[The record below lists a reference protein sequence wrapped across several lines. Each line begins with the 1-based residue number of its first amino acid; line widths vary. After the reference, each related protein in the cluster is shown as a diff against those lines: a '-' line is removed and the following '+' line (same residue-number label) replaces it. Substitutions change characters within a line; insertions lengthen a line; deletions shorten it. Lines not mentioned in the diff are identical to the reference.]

1 MIKIDNYILK
11 EYKNVTKDD
20 CPSFSGILAGECKGD
35 AWVDNTENPQIA
47 IAYSHAVGSFAF
59 LGSINNETI
68 NTMLR
73 DFLNN
78 YLFDS
83 LKEKGVNNFEY
94 SIENDGLKPYIQKMF
109 EEKIVQSEKEYSF
122 RNRHDNNKLKY
133 SLLENNIIKYS
144 LPDNYILQKIDS
156 EFWSKVMNGDFENE
170 SFITERL
177 LESWGSIDNFCDKSV
192 GFCITYLDCLAAV
205 ILGTAR
211 FKNIVPIDMG
221 TKDEFKN
228 KGLGYFLTIEFVN
241 ECIKKGLIAQWDCVE
256 SNPISYKLAEKAGF
270 ELFKVNDVYWF
281 KI

>member
-1 MIKIDNYILK
+1 MIKIDSCILK
-11 EYKNVTKDD
+11 KYEKVTKDD
-20 CPSFSGILAGECKGD
+20 CPSFSGIIAGECKGD

-133 SLLENNIIKYS
+133 SMLENNNIKYS
-144 LPDNYILQKIDS
+144 LPDNYIMQRIDS
-156 EFWSKVMNGDFENE
+156 EFWSKVMNGDFENG
-170 SFITERL
+170 SFLTERL

-192 GFCITYLDCLAAV
+192 GFCITYLDCIAAV
-205 ILGTAR
+205 VLGTAR
-211 FKNIVPIDMG
+211 FKNIVPIDIE

-281 KI
+281 EI

>member
-1 MIKIDNYILK
+1 MIKIDSFILK
-11 EYKNVTKDD
+11 KYENVTKDD
-20 CPSFSGILAGECKGD
+20 CPSFSGIIAGECKGD

-109 EEKIVQSEKEYSF
+109 EEKILQSEKEYSF
-122 RNRHDNNKLKY
+122 RNRHDSNKLKY
-133 SLLENNIIKYS
+133 SLPE
-144 LPDNYILQKIDS
+144 NYIMQRIDS

-170 SFITERL
+170 SFLTERL
-177 LESWGSIDNFCDKSV
+177 LESWGSIENFCDKSV
-192 GFCITYLDCLAAV
+192 GFCITYLDCIAAV
-205 ILGTAR
+205 VLGTAR
-211 FKNIVPIDMG
+211 FNNIVPIDIE
-221 TKDEFKN
+221 TKDEFK
-228 KGLGYFLTIEFVN
+228 KMGLGYSLTIEFVN
-241 ECIKKGLIAQWDCVE
+241 ECTKKGLIAQWDCVE

-270 ELFKVNDVYWF
+270 ELFKVNRVFWF
-281 KI
+281 EI